1 MVEDTAQP
9 LAVTAEIMG
18 GFQQFGQEDLLEP
31 FAQRYF
37 EVLRQIW
44 ESRDLPDA
52 LAFAERIYPR
62 LIVGSETIERT
73 DGYLQREDV
82 PAPIR
87 RLLLEGKDGV
97 ARALRTRAI
106 DAAAG

>member
-1 MVEDTAQP
+1 MVSS
-9 LAVTAEIMG
+9 EIMG
-18 GFQQFGQEDLLEP
+18 GFQQFGQEELLEP
-31 FAQRYF
+31 YSGRYF
-37 EVLRQIW
+37 EVLRDVW
-44 ESRDLPDA
+44 GSRDLPDA
-52 LAFAERIYPR
+52 LAFAERMYPR
-62 LIVGSETIERT
+62 LIVASQTIDRT
-73 DGYLQREDV
+73 ADYLQPEDV